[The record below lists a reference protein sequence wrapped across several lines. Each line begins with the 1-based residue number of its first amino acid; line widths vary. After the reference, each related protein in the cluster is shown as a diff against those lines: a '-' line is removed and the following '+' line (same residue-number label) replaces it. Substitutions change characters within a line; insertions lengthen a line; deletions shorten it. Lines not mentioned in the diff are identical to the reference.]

1 MTTRVRP
8 GPARRLGAA
17 VAVPLVVE
25 QMATTLSTRGAAGVV
40 VLEPGAVVVRLGP
53 DVRAL
58 AADGTPLDA
67 AALLERF
74 PEIAA
79 ALADPDR

>member
-1 MTTRVRP
+1 MFEDLRRQVGEPDHPLDEPVRD
-8 GPARRLGAA
+8 L
-17 VAVPLVVE
+17 
-25 QMATTLSTRGAAGVV
+25 LSRGAAGVV

-67 AALLERF
+67 ADLLERF